1 MFLSVTCTED
11 IPRIDPSRIDEAVRG
26 TFLGSYRVRQQMA
39 ACRQWPGGMRR
50 PDSARPVVSD
60 VASLL
65 FSGDLDPVTPVRFGD
80 EVVRS
85 LRNGKHIV
93 LKGNGHAMGSAAPC
107 IATIMKQFI
116 DAASVQGLNFAC
128 AASSE

>member
-1 MFLSVTCTED
+1 M
-11 IPRIDPSRIDEAVRG
+11 RG
-26 TFLGSYRVRQQMA
+26 TFLGSYRIRQQMA
-39 ACRQWPGGMRR
+39 ACRQWPPGYAVRIAQDRWSRR
-50 PDSARPVVSD
+50 GFPA
-60 VASLL
+60 L
-65 FSGDLDPVTPVRFGD
+65 FRDLDPVTPVRFGD

-107 IATIMKQFI
+107 IATIMQQFI
-116 DAASVQGLNFAC
+116 DAASVQGLSFVC

>member
-1 MFLSVTCTED
+1 M
-11 IPRIDPSRIDEAVRG
+11 RG

-39 ACRQWPGGMRR
+39 ACRQWPGGDRR

-80 EVVRS
+80 EVARS

-93 LKGNGHAMGSAAPC
+93 LKGNGHALGSAAPC
-107 IATIMKQFI
+107 IATIMRAVHRRRKR
-116 DAASVQGLNFAC
+116 AAAKHRLRGLIRL
-128 AASSE
+128 AAVRQKRTRIPN